1 MRDLPDG
8 RRLLA
13 ADPLPIDVAVPD
25 QDPAAFAVW
34 DDILTPAGCR
44 VAASAFGLTAI
55 GGPGAP
61 APAGDVVPAHLFE
74 VLPAEPLGPV
84 LRPDAGL
91 VPPTIRIKITAAELD
106 AALERHAAASAL
118 GARAERTISIR
129 ARIRAVWAE
138 YHEWIAAAAII
149 ALVLL
154 SLAGMR
160 AASPTH
166 VAHLLPPPYLP
177 AL

>member
-1 MRDLPDG
+1 MADSPDG

-25 QDPAAFAVW
+25 QDPAAFAGW
-34 DDILTPAGCR
+34 DDILTPAGRR
-44 VAASAFGLTAI
+44 VSASAFGLTAL
-55 GGPGAP
+55 GAP

-106 AALERHAAASAL
+106 AALDRLAAASAL
-118 GARAERTISIR
+118 GARAERPSSIR
-129 ARIRAVWAE
+129 ARIRAAWAE